1 MSAAA
6 SGPSFDFQPSD
17 FQPSEHASEPVLSQ
31 FEPFHGLPAEALNA
45 LTPFL
50 VERDFRLGQTL
61 LEAHRLPSSMFCLL
75 QGQVRVLAPT
85 SASAH
90 SRTIDRLGPGSLVGW
105 CGLVRGRPCESVR
118 AMGAVKALEFPADR
132 FLLLL
137 EEHPSLAS
145 WFHRQLPHAELYQ
158 LLQEHAQHQ
167 PAYAPFLDDWLGQE
181 LAVGLISQTSGSA
194 PPVDPQSDLVWL
206 FSSGGP
212 LAAVWNPDDF
222 QAASSAS
229 PSFPW
234 LRLIGLPEPPQ
245 PVSQPLAVAATSD
258 DGQVTD
264 IEQVGTTEVVPS
276 PQPWPVSP
284 ISPKGETL
292 SLSQASGPAAVP
304 LAIAM
309 ALARYFNLP
318 LNRDGIIDFIAGI
331 LRQQTHLNL
340 VNAGQMLDYL
350 GLRVIMT
357 KVPLDRLQRVPA
369 PAVLEQHQQLVLL
382 DGVDDDGQLRILH
395 PELGPL
401 HVPLADMQVD
411 ENGSV
416 ELLLLDRR
424 FDSMEARFGWGWF
437 MPFIRPHRR
446 ELIEVIV
453 ASSVVNLLALVTPLG
468 LQVLIDQVARYQNLS
483 ALISISF
490 LLLIAGVATAVVRTL
505 RTYIFA
511 QVANRIDQDSK
522 STILD
527 RLVRLPQGFF
537 DSRPVGQI
545 IYYFNML
552 DRLREFLL
560 GQALTTIVDFCFA
573 ILYVL
578 ILLAI
583 NPLLTVVTLSTLPLM
598 LILALLTNPMFE
610 GQVKRSLHESVRT
623 YSFLN
628 EAITGIQTIKSQ
640 NAETKTRW
648 EFLNR
653 YSRFIGEDFK
663 LKLTTESIGNIATFI
678 NDLNGLLVIGFGIWL
693 VMQNQLT
700 LGGFI
705 AFRIISGYITR
716 PLVQLVQTWQQFRI
730 TSRQLQ
736 MVGDVVDRNT
746 EQSDE
751 EATNIP
757 MPPVS
762 GHVKFERV
770 DFRFND
776 DGPLILQNINLEIP
790 QGCFVGM
797 VGSSGSGKSTVLKLL
812 PRFYR
817 PLAGKV
823 LIDGFDVSK
832 VELYSL
838 RRQVGVVP
846 QDSLLFDG
854 TIRENLL
861 LVKPDASVD
870 EMIRAARIACAHDFI
885 MNMPQGYNSSVGERG
900 AGLSGGQR
908 QRLAIARAVLQNPR
922 MLIFDEAT
930 SALDARTEREL
941 CRNLFEAFRGRT
953 VFFITHRLST
963 IRPADMIV
971 LMDRGAVMETGSHE
985 ELMTMRGWYY
995 ALYNSQNLEG
1005 LS

>member
-1 MSAAA
+1 MNPASSASFPNSQPAA
-6 SGPSFDFQPSD
+6 EALDRLL
-17 FQPSEHASEPVLSQ
+17 AQ
-31 FEPFHGLPAEALNA
+31 FEPFNLLGPEVLAELASV
-45 LTPFL
+45 L
-50 VERDFRLGQTL
+50 VIRDFRLGQTL
-61 LEAHRLPSSMFCLL
+61 LEAHQQPTAVYCLL
-75 QGQVRVLAPT
+75 QGQLRVLAPN
-85 SASAH
+85 SGGASAA
-90 SRTIDRLGPGSLVGW
+90 TIDRLGPGALVGW
-105 CGLVRGRPCESVR
+105 CGLVRRRPCEAVR
-118 AMGAVKALEFPADR
+118 AMGPVKVLELSAEHFEA
-132 FLLLL
+132 LL
-137 EEHPSLAS
+137 EADPSFAG
-145 WFHRQLPHAELYQ
+145 WFHRQLPHAELHQ
-158 LLQEHAQHQ
+158 LLRELVLHQ
-167 PAYAPFLDDWLGQE
+167 PAYAPYLDDWLERE
-181 LAVGLISQTSGSA
+181 LAVGLISQARNA
-194 PPVDPQSDLVWL
+194 PLPDEPRAKLLWL
-206 FSSGGP
+206 YSSGGL
-212 LAAVWNPDDF
+212 LAEAYGVP
-222 QAASSAS
+222 AAAPATDSG
-229 PSFPW
+229 PSLPW
-234 LRLIGLPEPPQ
+234 LRLIGFPEPPQ
-245 PVSQPLAVAATSD
+245 ELSRPLGLAEMPAPELTTATDNGAVTAVA
-258 DGQVTD
+258 
-264 IEQVGTTEVVPS
+264 PS
-276 PQPWPVSP
+276 LPPLPISP
-284 ISPKGETL
+284 ISPIGASL
-292 SLSQASGPAAVP
+292 SLPRASGPEDIP
-304 LAIAM
+304 LAIAT

-318 LNRDGIIDFIAGI
+318 LNRDSLRDFISGI
-331 LRQQTHLNL
+331 LRQQAKLNL
-340 VNAGQMLDYL
+340 TNAGQLLDYL

-357 KVPLDRLQRVPA
+357 KVPLDRLYRAPV
-369 PAVLEQHQQLVLL
+369 PAVLEQHGQLVLL
-382 DGVDDDGQLRILH
+382 DGVDDDGLLCILDA
-395 PELGPL
+395 ELGPL
-401 HVPLADMQVD
+401 QVPLADVQAD
-411 ENGSV
+411 EQGQV

-424 FDSMEARFGWGWF
+424 LDSMEARFGWGWF
-437 MPFIRPHRR
+437 MPYIRPHRR
-446 ELIEVIV
+446 ELIEVVV

-468 LQVLIDQVARYQNLS
+468 LQVLIDQVARYQNMS
-483 ALISISF
+483 VLISISA
-490 LLLIAGVATAVVRTL
+490 LLLIAGVATAIVRTL

-560 GQALTTIVDFCFA
+560 GQALTTVVDFAFA
-573 ILYVL
+573 ILYVI
-578 ILLAI
+578 ILVAI
-583 NPLLTVVTLSTLPLM
+583 NPLLTLVTLSTLPLM
-598 LILALLTNPMFE
+598 LILALVTNPVFE
-610 GQVKRSLHESVRT
+610 GQVRRSIDESVKT

-663 LKLTTESIGNIATFI
+663 LKLTTESINNTATFI
-678 NDLNGLLVIGFGIWL
+678 NDLNSLLVIGFGIWL

-730 TSRQLQ
+730 TARQLQ
-736 MVGDVVDRNT
+736 LVGDVVDRNT
-746 EQSDE
+746 EQSE
-751 EATNIP
+751 TEATNIP
-757 MPPVS
+757 MPPVR
-762 GHVKFERV
+762 GHVRLENV
-770 DFRFND
+770 SFRFNE
-776 DGPLILQNINLEIP
+776 DGPLILQGINLDIP
-790 QGCFVGM
+790 EGCFVGM
-797 VGSSGSGKSTVLKLL
+797 VGGSGSGKSTVLKLL

-817 PLAGKV
+817 ALEGKV
-823 LIDGFDVSK
+823 LVDGFDVTK

-861 LVKPDASVD
+861 LVKPDATVE
-870 EMIRAARIACAHDFI
+870 EMIRATRIACAHDFI
-885 MNMPQGYNSSVGERG
+885 MEMPQGYNSSVGERG

-963 IRPADMIV
+963 VRPADQIV
-971 LMDRGAVMETGSHE
+971 LMDRGAVMETGSHDQ
-985 ELMTMRGWYY
+985 LMALQGWYY
-995 ALYNSQNLEG
+995 ALYKSQNLEG

>member
-1 MSAAA
+1 MSSESLA
-6 SGPSFDFQPSD
+6 SVPKP
-17 FQPSEHASEPVLSQ
+17 QPSEESLDQVLAH
-31 FEPFHGLPAEALNA
+31 FEPFNTLPADELAGLVS
-45 LTPFL
+45 FL
-50 VERDFRLGQTL
+50 VERDYRLGQTL
-61 LEAHRLPSSMFCLL
+61 LEAHVLPTSVFCLL
-75 QGQVRVLAPT
+75 QGQLRVLAPNAVG
-85 SASAH
+85 AS
-90 SRTIDRLGPGSLVGW
+90 SCTIDRRGPGSLVGW
-105 CGLVRGRPCESVR
+105 CGLVRRRPCEYVR
-118 AMGAVKALEFPADR
+118 AMGPVKTLELPADH
-132 FLLLL
+132 FLALLDA
-137 EEHPSLAS
+137 HHTFAA

-158 LLQEHAQHQ
+158 LLREHVQHQ
-167 PAYAPFLDDWLGQE
+167 PAYAPFLDDWLNRE
-181 LAVGLISQTSGSA
+181 LAVGLISQISIST
-194 PPVDPQSDLVWL
+194 PPVEPRSDLLWL
-206 FSSGGP
+206 YSSGGP
-212 LAAVWNPDDF
+212 LASLWSSVDNQLATS
-222 QAASSAS
+222 AA
-229 PSFPW
+229 PSLPW
-234 LRLIGLPEPPQ
+234 LRLIGLPEPPS
-245 PVSQPLAVAATSD
+245 PSPSQPLAVSELLPQDLIAN
-258 DGQVTD
+258 
-264 IEQVGTTEVVPS
+264 GTQAGLVENNPS
-276 PQPWPVSP
+276 LPPWPLSP
-284 ISPKGETL
+284 SSPTGATL
-292 SLSQASGPAAVP
+292 SLPRASGAETIP
-304 LAIAM
+304 LAIAT

-318 LNRDGIIDFIAGI
+318 LNRDSLRDFIAAI
-331 LRQQTHLNL
+331 LRQQARLNL
-340 VNAGQMLDYL
+340 VNAGQLLDYL

-357 KVPLDRLQRVPA
+357 KVPLDRLQRVPV
-369 PAVLEQHQQLVLL
+369 PSVLEQHEQLVLL
-382 DGVDDDGQLRILH
+382 DGVDENGLLRILD

-401 HVPLADMQVD
+401 HVPLAEMQVD
-411 ENGSV
+411 ENGLV

-424 FDSMEARFGWGWF
+424 LDSMEARFGWSWF
-437 MPFIRPHRR
+437 MPYIRPHRR
-446 ELIEVIV
+446 EIVEVIV
-453 ASSVVNLLALVTPLG
+453 ASSVVNLLALATPLG
-468 LQVLIDQVARYQNLS
+468 LQVLIDQVARYQNMS
-483 ALISISF
+483 ALISISV

-560 GQALTTIVDFCFA
+560 GQALTTVIDFAFA
-573 ILYVL
+573 ILYIF

-583 NPLLTVVTLSTLPLM
+583 NPLLTLVTLSTLPLM
-598 LILALLTNPMFE
+598 LILALVTNPMFE
-610 GQVKRSLHESVRT
+610 GLVKRSIGESVRT

-716 PLVQLVQTWQQFRI
+716 PLIQLVQTWQQFRI
-730 TSRQLQ
+730 TTRQLQ

-746 EQSDE
+746 EQSE
-751 EATNIP
+751 QEATNIP
-757 MPPVS
+757 MPPVR
-762 GHVKFERV
+762 GHVTFENV
-770 DFRFND
+770 SFRFGD
-776 DGPLILQNINLEIP
+776 DGPLVLQGINLEIP
-790 QGCFVGM
+790 EGCFVGM

-817 PLAGKV
+817 ALEGKV
-823 LIDGFDVSK
+823 KIDGFDVTK

-861 LVKPDASVD
+861 LVKPDATVE
-870 EMIRAARIACAHDFI
+870 EMIRATRIACAHDFI
-885 MNMPQGYNSSVGERG
+885 MEMAHGYNSSVGERG

-963 IRPADMIV
+963 VRPADQIV
-971 LMDRGAVMETGSHE
+971 LMDRGAVMETGSHQQ
-985 ELMTMRGWYY
+985 LMALQGWYY